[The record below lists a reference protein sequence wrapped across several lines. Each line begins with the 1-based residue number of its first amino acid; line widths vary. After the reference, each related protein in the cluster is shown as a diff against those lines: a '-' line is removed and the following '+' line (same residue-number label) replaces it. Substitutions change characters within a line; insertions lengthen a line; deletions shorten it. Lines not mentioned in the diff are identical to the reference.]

1 MSQLD
6 QLKSQLSLPIICAP
20 MFLVS
25 TPKLVIE
32 CCKSGVVGSFP
43 ALNIR
48 PQAILDEWL
57 TQITTELDEFKQ
69 ANPNTP
75 VAPFA
80 VNQVVHP
87 SNSRLMADHALIKKH
102 KVPLVI
108 TSQGDP
114 TEIVK
119 DVHTWGGMVFHDVIK
134 TQHARKAVAA
144 GVDGII
150 VVGAGAGGH
159 GGTLNP
165 FALVREIRE
174 FWDGP
179 LILAGA
185 INDGFGIRAAEV
197 LGADMVYMGTRFIAT
212 AEAQVPEAYKTM
224 LVNSQ
229 IDDIIFS
236 DHFTGVH
243 ANYLKASIE
252 SAGIDVNTLTSKDKV
267 DLDLGNTNSWKDIWS
282 AGHGVGGIHDVVSVQ
297 QLVDNLKDEYHQAC
311 DRTPFYVK
319 ESK

>member
-1 MSQLD
+1 MSAFSNLMSQL
-6 QLKSQLSLPIICAP
+6 KLPVICAP

-25 TPKLVIE
+25 SPKLVIE
-32 CCKSGVVGSFP
+32 CCKNGVIGSFP

-48 PQAILDEWL
+48 PQEKLDEWL
-57 TQITTELDEFKQ
+57 SEVTTSLDVFKAENPQ
-69 ANPNTP
+69 AK

-108 TSQGDP
+108 TSQGNP
-114 TEIVK
+114 SEIVK
-119 DVHTWGGMVFHDVIK
+119 DVHSWGGMVFHDVIK
-134 TQHARKAVAA
+134 THHAKKAIAA

-150 VVGAGAGGH
+150 VVAAGAGGH

-174 FWDGP
+174 FWEGP

-185 INDGFGIRAAEV
+185 INDGHSIRAAEA

-212 AEAQVPEAYKTM
+212 VEAQVPQDYKNM
-224 LVNSQ
+224 LIKSQ
-229 IDDIIFS
+229 IDDIIYS

-243 ANYLKASIE
+243 CNYLKDSLE
-252 SAGIDVNTLTSKDKV
+252 KAGIDVKTLTSKGHV
-267 DLDLGNTNSWKDIWS
+267 DLDLGDTNSWTDIWS
-282 AGHGVGGIHDVVSVQ
+282 AGHGVGGIHSIISVQ
-297 QLVDNLKDEYHQAC
+297 QLVDNLTTEYRQAC
-311 DRTPFYVK
+311 DKKPFAQ
-319 ESK
+319 

>member
-1 MSQLD
+1 
-6 QLKSQLSLPIICAP
+6 
-20 MFLVS
+20 MFLGS

-32 CCKSGVVGSFP
+32 CCKNGVVGSFP

-48 PQAILDEWL
+48 PQEKLDEWL
-57 TQITTELDEFKQ
+57 SEISSTLAQYKID
-69 ANPNTP
+69 NPNAKI
-75 VAPFA
+75 APFA

-119 DVHTWGGMVFHDVIK
+119 DVHSWGGMVFHDVIK
-134 TQHARKAVAA
+134 TQHAKKAMAA

-174 FWDGP
+174 FWNGP

-185 INDGFGIRAAEV
+185 INDGHGIRAAEV

-212 AEAQVPEAYKTM
+212 EEAQVPQAYKTM
-224 LVNSQ
+224 LVDSQ

-243 ANYLKASIE
+243 ANYLKASLE
-252 SAGIDVNTLTSKDKV
+252 SAGIDIKALTSKGRV

-282 AGHGVGGIHDVVSVQ
+282 AGHGVGGIHNVVSVQ
-297 QLVDNLKDEYHQAC
+297 QLVCNLTDEYKQAC
-311 DRTPFYVK
+311 DRTTFTL
-319 ESK
+319 

>member
-1 MSQLD
+1 MSKLAHLQ
-6 QLKSQLSLPIICAP
+6 SQLSLPIICAP

-32 CCKSGVVGSFP
+32 CCKNGVIGSFP

-48 PQAILDEWL
+48 PQALLDEWL
-57 TQITTELDEFKQ
+57 TQITSELNDYKQ
-69 ANPNTP
+69 ANPSSI

-87 SNSRLMADHALIKKH
+87 SNSRLEADHALIKKH

-114 TEIVK
+114 TNIVN

-134 TQHARKAVAA
+134 THHAKKAVAA
-144 GVDGII
+144 GVDGLI

-174 FWDGP
+174 FWQGP

-185 INDGFGIRAAEV
+185 ISDGHSLRAAEV

-212 AEAQVPEAYKTM
+212 QEAQVPEEYKSM
-224 LVNSQ
+224 LVESH

-252 SAGIDVNTLTSKDKV
+252 NAGIDVNALTSKKSV

-282 AGHGVGGIHDVVSVQ
+282 AGHGVGGIHDVLSVK
-297 QLVDNLKDEYHQAC
+297 QLVDNLKDEYDLAC
-311 DRTPFYVK
+311 NRAPFH
-319 ESK
+319 SKDIK

>member
-1 MSQLD
+1 MSVFSELSSQLN
-6 QLKSQLSLPIICAP
+6 LPIICAP

-32 CCKSGVVGSFP
+32 CCKNGVIGSFP

-48 PQAILDEWL
+48 PQAKLDEWL
-57 TQITTELDEFKQ
+57 TEVSRTLADYRAQNPT
-69 ANPNTP
+69 AN

-114 TEIVK
+114 TAIVK
-119 DVHTWGGMVFHDVIK
+119 DVHSWGGMVFHDVIK
-134 TQHARKAVAA
+134 TQHAKKAMAA

-150 VVGAGAGGH
+150 VVAAGAGGH

-174 FWDGP
+174 FWQGP

-185 INDGFGIRAAEV
+185 INDGHSIRAAEV

-212 AEAQVPEAYKTM
+212 HEAQVPQDYKDM
-224 LVNSQ
+224 LINSD
-229 IDDIIFS
+229 IDDIVYS

-243 ANYLKASIE
+243 ANYLKGSLE
-252 SAGIDVNTLTSKDKV
+252 SAGIDVKTLTSKDNV

-282 AGHGVGGIHDVVSVQ
+282 AGHGVGGIHEVVSVQ
-297 QLVDNLKDEYHQAC
+297 ELVKNLTTEYRQAC
-311 DRTPFYVK
+311 DKKPFAQ
-319 ESK
+319 

>member
-1 MSQLD
+1 MSKLAHLQ
-6 QLKSQLSLPIICAP
+6 SQLSLPIICAP

-32 CCKSGVVGSFP
+32 CCKNGVIGSFP

-48 PQAILDEWL
+48 PQALLDEWL
-57 TQITTELDEFKQ
+57 TQITSELNDYKQ
-69 ANPNTP
+69 ANPSST

-87 SNSRLMADHALIKKH
+87 SNSRLEADHALIKKH

-114 TEIVK
+114 TNIVN

-134 TQHARKAVAA
+134 THHAKKAVAA
-144 GVDGII
+144 GVDGLI

-174 FWDGP
+174 FWQGP

-185 INDGFGIRAAEV
+185 INDGHGIRAAEV

-212 AEAQVPEAYKTM
+212 QEAQVPEEYKSM
-224 LVNSQ
+224 LVESH

-252 SAGIDVNTLTSKDKV
+252 NAGIDVNALTSKKSV

-282 AGHGVGGIHDVVSVQ
+282 AGHGVGGIHDVLSVK
-297 QLVDNLKDEYHQAC
+297 QLVDNLKGEYDLAC
-311 DRTPFYVK
+311 NRAPFHPK
-319 ESK
+319 DIK